1 MLKHNRIVLA
11 IAGAVFLAIV
21 ALEMAAPANIVGAYG
36 FVLPILLV
44 ATVRS
49 RVLMLVTVVACIVA
63 TYMGLMQPTK
73 PGRFQSAVINRSVV
87 AGMLLVVAY
96 IGMTWEERKARE
108 EAARAA
114 LAQETENLLKAN
126 TQLVDAK
133 DQLNRSERLA
143 AVGQLVASV
152 AHEVG
157 TPLHSI
163 AWHVQALAEEP
174 GVTPEM
180 KKRVTIIDE
189 QLTRVVRIIQD
200 LLSSTRPRQPEPDWL
215 PVEQVISPAAV
226 LMEPAFHAKGIS
238 LTVEIPV
245 GLPLVWADA
254 EKIHQVLV
262 NLLANA
268 LAATPPHGAVRVVL
282 GTRAASSDELD
293 LGRRV
298 AEAMSPLVITVAV
311 RDPGCGMPSY
321 RDLPL
326 QVMRGRSDLGDREHH
341 IPSLTLQACMTASH
355 TSPRREPGDRKY
367 RGIPT
372 PAQPHTAI
380 PHDDRRPPLGIG
392 DGVVEQVHD
401 TVGHVASAEEQEIKG
416 ELEPVALA
424 PAKHDVEWRFIL
436 GHVDRQL
443 RDRVRHRHAVVRG
456 DHKPFAFLPDT
467 DDRRVFEL
475 TRIAVVHL
483 DKYQR
488 HPGRDA
494 VLAPNLG
501 LLLRQR
507 PLAGPVWH
515 EHLERAIE
523 ADVGPEHPRGIISE
537 VKLLEPHSSALQN
550 RDTSDSAST
559 QPMKIHAMM
568 MPSGRLIMLA
578 IVV

>member
-11 IAGAVFLAIV
+11 IAAAVFLAIV

-49 RVLMLVTVVACIVA
+49 RVLMFVTVVACVVA
-63 TYMGLMQPTK
+63 TYLGLMQPTK
-73 PGRFQSAVINRSVV
+73 PGRFQAAVINRSVV
-87 AGMLLVVAY
+87 AGVLLVVAY

-200 LLSSTRPRQPEPDWL
+200 LLSSTRPRQPEPTWL

-226 LMEPAFHAKGIS
+226 LMDPAFHAKGIA

-245 GLPLVWADA
+245 DLPLVWADA

-268 LAATPPHGAVRVVL
+268 LAATPPHGAVRVVV
-282 GTRAASSDELD
+282 GTRAASPDELD

-298 AEAMSPLVITVAV
+298 ADAMSPLVITVAV
-311 RDPGCGMPSY
+311 RDTGCGMPEANVQKAFEPFFTTKAVGKGTGLGLFLS
-321 RDLPL
+321 RETVLVHGGSLSLESELGRGTTVTVTLP
-326 QVMRGRSDLGDREHH
+326 G
-341 IPSLTLQACMTASH
+341 LQADST
-355 TSPRREPGDRKY
+355 
-367 RGIPT
+367 
-372 PAQPHTAI
+372 
-380 PHDDRRPPLGIG
+380 
-392 DGVVEQVHD
+392 
-401 TVGHVASAEEQEIKG
+401 
-416 ELEPVALA
+416 
-424 PAKHDVEWRFIL
+424 
-436 GHVDRQL
+436 
-443 RDRVRHRHAVVRG
+443 RVR
-456 DHKPFAFLPDT
+456 K
-467 DDRRVFEL
+467 
-475 TRIAVVHL
+475 
-483 DKYQR
+483 
-488 HPGRDA
+488 RD
-494 VLAPNLG
+494 
-501 LLLRQR
+501 
-507 PLAGPVWH
+507 
-515 EHLERAIE
+515 
-523 ADVGPEHPRGIISE
+523 
-537 VKLLEPHSSALQN
+537 
-550 RDTSDSAST
+550 
-559 QPMKIHAMM
+559 
-568 MPSGRLIMLA
+568 
-578 IVV
+578 